1 MIFEYKEKIRR
12 CSMAIVPKG
21 KVSKAR
27 RNSRK
32 ANWKISTPSMVEC
45 PHCHELKA
53 NHRVCKKCGYY
64 DGEQKVV
71 VEKEKKETK

>member
-1 MIFEYKEKIRR
+1 
-12 CSMAIVPKG
+12 MAIVPKG

-45 PHCHELKA
+45 PHCHELKS